1 MKTNYQIEA
10 LKREEIPDLKNFA
23 PADWN
28 FDLPAFLLQHFGKD
42 YFFAF
47 TAKSEGRIVAT
58 GNGIFTGNAGWAG
71 NIIVDEKFRLQGI
84 GTAITK
90 TIANELIQRNCLS
103 ILLIATNSGM
113 PVYYKL
119 GFKTSLNY
127 SFYQCP
133 LLLDWQDDGFIR
145 KTRKADFEKIMEMD
159 RLCTGEDRK
168 LLLSA
173 FISEGYVFDKN
184 GIQGF
189 YLPDFGAGFIAA
201 ESSEPGLSLLRFKLS
216 KPGQIVVIPEENFAA
231 SGFLE
236 QMGCAET
243 NIAPRM
249 FLGQETDW
257 HPEMIYSR
265 AAGYCG

>member
-10 LKREEIPDLKNFA
+10 LKREEIPELKNFA

-58 GNGIFTGNAGWAG
+58 GNGIFTGKAGWAG
-71 NIIVDEKFRLQGI
+71 NIIVDEKFRLRGI

-90 TIANELIQRNCLS
+90 TIADEFIRRNCRS
-103 ILLIATNSGM
+103 ILLIATSSGM

-119 GFKTSLNY
+119 GFKTSLKY
-127 SFYQCP
+127 SFYKCP
-133 LLLDWQDDGFIR
+133 LLLDWQDEGYIRKIR
-145 KTRKADFEKIMEMD
+145 KTDFEKILAID
-159 RLCTGEDRK
+159 KFCTGEDRK
-168 LLLSA
+168 LLLSN
-173 FISEGYVFDKN
+173 FISKGYVFDKN

-201 ESSEPGLSLLRFKLS
+201 ESSESGLSLLRFKLS

-236 QMGCAET
+236 QMGCIET